1 MVEASIQVFGEYEV
15 YNRMGLPLPVEKE
28 RIEIVKDELELSLGG
43 ITLRCV
49 YSPGHAP
56 HQISVYI
63 DELDYL
69 VTADT
74 VGIIY
79 PFLNVMIP
87 TTPPPS
93 FNAEQ
98 AIETLKKLSS
108 FDPKVLLMPH
118 FGISMDYKYVFEE
131 TKRKINSYIEEVRKM
146 KNENLSYDEMLSQ
159 LIKKVANEA
168 NMKEEEMHPYVIH
181 SLRVTLSG
189 IITYLS
195 KK

>member
-1 MVEASIQVFGEYEV
+1 
-15 YNRMGLPLPVEKE
+15 
-28 RIEIVKDELELSLGG
+28 
-43 ITLRCV
+43 
-49 YSPGHAP
+49 
-56 HQISVYI
+56 
-63 DELDYL
+63 
-69 VTADT
+69 
-74 VGIIY
+74 
-79 PFLNVMIP
+79 MIP

-189 IITYLS
+189 IITYLY
-195 KK
+195 KKNKKLNLLFNSSYQYYKCYYNCYRNYRCNDIICDVYGCLLNCSLLCCSNFSIA